1 MLKGGLGQALM
12 GRKVQGRG
20 GLRPVNVSGSWPPQT
35 KQRAFNS
42 QDQEI
47 VMPQP
52 CPKPLTPIAFGLL
65 AAMLATAPAMAEDD
79 DDDTGRLEYMY
90 SCSAC
95 HGESARGDG
104 PVARYLNVATP
115 SLTTLSQENEGEFP
129 LYKVVQ
135 IIDGRSGIGAH
146 GTIMPV
152 WGARY
157 MPHALA
163 EGGHF
168 RAEVIVRGRILSIAH
183 YLESIQ
189 D

>member
-1 MLKGGLGQALM
+1 
-12 GRKVQGRG
+12 
-20 GLRPVNVSGSWPPQT
+20 
-35 KQRAFNS
+35 
-42 QDQEI
+42 
-47 VMPQP
+47 MPQHS
-52 CPKPLTPIAFGLL
+52 PKSTSHIALGLL
-65 AAMLATAPAMAEDD
+65 AAMLTAAPAIAQDD

-104 PVARYLNVATP
+104 PVARYLNVDTP
-115 SLTTLSQENEGEFP
+115 SLTNLTRENEGEFP

-135 IIDGRSGIGAH
+135 IIDGRSGVGAH

-152 WGARY
+152 WGARF
-157 MPHALA
+157 MPQALA

-183 YLESIQ
+183 YLETIQ

>member
-1 MLKGGLGQALM
+1 
-12 GRKVQGRG
+12 
-20 GLRPVNVSGSWPPQT
+20 
-35 KQRAFNS
+35 
-42 QDQEI
+42 
-47 VMPQP
+47 MPQP
-52 CPKPLTPIAFGLL
+52 SPKPRSAIALGFA
-65 AAMLATAPAMAEDD
+65 AAMLAAVPAMAEDD
-79 DDDTGRLEYMY
+79 DDNDDTGRLEYMY

-104 PVARYLNVATP
+104 PVARYLNVDTP
-115 SLTTLSQENEGEFP
+115 GLTTLTRENDGEFP

-135 IIDGRSGIGAH
+135 IIDGRSGVGAH

-152 WGARY
+152 WGARF
-157 MPHALA
+157 MPQALA

-183 YLESIQ
+183 YLESVQ